1 MLDDTRDCASV
12 SHIQFSSNVEEIL
25 KFQTHRG
32 KAIRWAKNLRFLSFE
47 QEPIADAAG
56 IVADEEIINVS
67 KKGRCT
73 RCELRVPLPAG
84 HICNSHTG
92 NANKTAVLAQD
103 QNYKGF
109 PDPCPHVINKV
120 CGDCQHIPLFPT
132 KKRATKFR
140 IRRLRPKDSKT
151 SELHHCTHFLAVS
164 YCWQDS
170 KRTTDPSVE
179 PYDVIEEDGSTRKV
193 RAPKDV
199 IDRAVDFAA
208 QNGYRMIWIDQ
219 ECIDQDDGPEKELG
233 IQSMDIVYQR
243 AHMSIGL
250 FRTTFVEQRHLDA
263 LLLFFEMLVGT
274 SFQKRGPHPLRA
286 CRSLRLEVLAEAL
299 KMILEDRWNTRGWI
313 LQEAFSASGRM
324 TILFPASKGTN
335 VKGWSLV
342 CHDLSLTELAIQLD
356 VLRSCLAKSREMI
369 LARDFK
375 LNVPDWDKTM
385 ESLRWFHPVEQ
396 PSHSFD
402 FWINGDKTKRS
413 CNAAVALSF
422 LRTRY
427 NDRIA
432 DRVAIVANLCDYSL
446 RLNTVKLHE
455 TEHSLSL
462 CIYVL
467 ALLNGDFSLL
477 PPETYSIPR
486 NIKIDQLQS
495 NHEFSWIN
503 TSLKPL
509 QYIDAT
515 IFNPSGPTVGRN
527 TSNLYHIS
535 RNGFTLPGSLWK
547 IDIFIELAHIKYR
560 YCEAWERLRAP
571 YKTRKTRTSRKG
583 RKSNGPPP
591 TSRSHWLATTHI
603 LFEILISLRD
613 SGHADKADAIW
624 QSVMNPHWMK
634 KQGDPIESVL
644 DFPRNLKLENRQDM
658 FDIEANK
665 QEGGFHPWWL
675 IDRVMSAGGIWFAKA
690 EKVDGT
696 LFEPKPQ
703 LKLEA
708 IKGVE
713 AGETKAI
720 SNVQSNASNEPD
732 DEQLQVKSNVANDIL
747 LEVDEVGPSVMPVA
761 NSTTNLLTKLD
772 DARDTGSKQR
782 LAKMKKGGH
791 ARKQFTAAMLVKLT
805 QTVGELDDFDDD
817 IGNEGAN
824 DLYLMTAEAMTSL
837 ARTIVY
843 HEDIDQDDKPEY
855 AVFDIEGNTDGTVLV
870 LTPFNDLLETIP
882 RPESRSMS
890 TSWVVENVP
899 DAKPIG
905 DKEYVNETLRATGMI
920 IPVANEAYTIPHG

>member
-25 KFQTHRG
+25 KFQTHRR
-32 KAIRWAKNLRFLSFE
+32 KAVRWAKNLRFLTFE

-84 HICNSHTG
+84 HICNSHG
-92 NANKTAVLAQD
+92 GYNSKAAVLAQD
-103 QNYKGF
+103 QKYKGF
-109 PDPCPHVINKV
+109 PDPCPHVVNKN
-120 CGDCQHIPLFPT
+120 
-132 KKRATKFR
+132 
-140 IRRLRPKDSKT
+140 
-151 SELHHCTHFLAVS
+151 SE
-164 YCWQDS
+164 
-170 KRTTDPSVE
+170 RTTDPSVE
-179 PYDVIEEDGSTRKV
+179 LYDVIEEDGSTRKV

-219 ECIDQDDGPEKELG
+219 ECINQDDGPEKELG

-250 FRTTFVEQRHLDA
+250 FRTTFAEQRHLDA

-286 CRSLRLEVLAEAL
+286 CRTLRLDVLAEAL
-299 KMILEDRWNTRGWI
+299 KMILEDRWNSRGWI

-324 TILFPASKGTN
+324 TILFPASKGTS

-369 LARDFK
+369 IARKFK
-375 LNVPDWDKTM
+375 LDVPDWDKTM
-385 ESLRWFHPVEQ
+385 ESLRWFHPAEQ
-396 PSHSFD
+396 LSHSFD

-422 LRTRY
+422 LRTRD

-432 DRVAIVANLCDYSL
+432 DRLAIVANLCDYSL
-446 RLNTVKLHE
+446 RLNTIKLHE

-477 PPETYSIPR
+477 PPETYNIPR

-495 NHEFSWIN
+495 SQEFSWIN

-535 RNGFTLPGSLWK
+535 RNGFTLPGCLWK
-547 IDIFIELAHIKYR
+547 IDIFIELADIKYR
-560 YCEAWERLRAP
+560 YGEAWERLRAP
-571 YKTRKTRTSRKG
+571 YKTRKTRTSKKG
-583 RKSNGPPP
+583 TESDGPPP

-658 FDIEANK
+658 FDIEVNK

-690 EKVDGT
+690 EKVDGA
-696 LFEPKPQ
+696 LFEPRPER
-703 LKLEA
+703 KLEA
-708 IKGVE
+708 TEGVE
-713 AGETKAI
+713 GVETKAI
-720 SNVQSNASNEPD
+720 SNVEANVLDEPQ
-732 DEQLQVKSNVANDIL
+732 DEQLQRNSHVANDTS
-747 LEVDEVGPSVMPVA
+747 LEVDEAGQSAMPVV
-761 NSTTNLLTKLD
+761 NKTTNLLTKIK
-772 DARDTGSKQR
+772 DTEDTESMR
-782 LAKMKKGGH
+782 RIKKSGH
-791 ARKQFTAAMLVKLT
+791 AQKQFTAAMLLKLT
-805 QTVGELDDFDDD
+805 QTVGELDDFDED
-817 IGNEGAN
+817 ISNEGAN
-824 DLYLMTAEAMTSL
+824 DQYLMTAEAMTSL
-837 ARTIVY
+837 ARTIAY
-843 HEDIDQDDKPEY
+843 HKLIDPDKLKPEY
-855 AVFDIEGNTDGTVLV
+855 ALFDIEGNTDGTVLV

-882 RPESRSMS
+882 RPESRSIS
-890 TSWVVENVP
+890 TSWVVEKIP
-899 DAKPIG
+899 DAKPID
-905 DKEYVNETLRATGMI
+905 DKEYVKETLRATGMVRGMWNFQAAPKKWYNLI
-920 IPVANEAYTIPHG
+920 